1 MGQMVVESV
10 STRLVSDNVELGL
23 SRYLPFTLCSYY
35 PNFYLSKSVY
45 LCVWFREQPNWS
57 GLMSVR
63 ANTELYNVTD
73 PAVPVRFFLAEP
85 SGRHRF
91 YPSDV
96 EELFQI
102 NKGIS
107 KQKLC
112 RVGGVERW
120 CNKGPDSSVSLTN
133 IDGGV
138 YVPNPEPKTLI
149 HF

>member
-1 MGQMVVESV
+1 MCFLNPCCYGPPLNSLKERKNSLSFEPNEPLPRDGCGTNGCRV

-85 SGRHRF
+85 SGCRRF

-102 NKGIS
+102 NKRH
-107 KQKLC
+107 L
-112 RVGGVERW
+112 
-120 CNKGPDSSVSLTN
+120 
-133 IDGGV
+133 
-138 YVPNPEPKTLI
+138 
-149 HF
+149 